1 MKSRHARGDAKAWG
15 GSPYPASKLS
25 YVGERSES
33 RENARAS
40 GQAARGRGKRVLARL
55 GSFAQTGELAR
66 RLESPFARAF
76 SRGWFRLPIWES
88 MLPGYANHNENTF

>member
-1 MKSRHARGDAKAWG
+1 MG
-15 GSPYPASKLS
+15 GGGGGKPPT
-25 YVGERSES
+25 